1 MVLSLN
7 PRNLYIFSFRSTYEK
22 GEGMQLKKM
31 AKIVVFC
38 IAFVIL
44 LNSVYKILAWKDTAG
59 NYISSV
65 ESLYDLEKDVV
76 DVLFLGSS
84 HCYCTINNSKL
95 WEDYGIGSFS
105 LAISGQDIA
114 STYYC
119 LVEALKTQSPQVV
132 FVEVYNA
139 IIEGYA
145 VEGNLY
151 RNTLSLKY
159 SKNFYDAVDNM
170 VGEEKKAD
178 YWLKWPIIH
187 TRYAEL
193 QKGDFQSEFP
203 AYLGY
208 SAEFEVRP
216 MSELV
221 LYEGEERL
229 PIPEA
234 SEKWL
239 RKIIQ
244 LAEENEIQLCF
255 FLSPCIA
262 GEQEQKKFLYIE
274 QLAQEEG
281 VAYINT
287 LKLKDE
293 LGIDVSKDF
302 IDGSH
307 TNYYG
312 AEKVT
317 AYIGQYLKEQYTL
330 EDRRGDTGYQLW
342 DADLAARQHEVQ
354 NHLLLKTSDLKN
366 YLDMIS
372 IQNGYT
378 VILTS
383 SGEYLAE
390 DVDITDN
397 LQMLGIGE
405 EFFETGGV
413 WILDDMEPVYVSQES
428 DVLYYMDLTEGSLA
442 VSSVAGTK
450 NIVIDKQSYTKVD
463 NAISIV
469 VYDKIAGKVVDAVGF
484 YAPNQYAAI
493 R

>member
-1 MVLSLN
+1 
-7 PRNLYIFSFRSTYEK
+7 
-22 GEGMQLKKM
+22 MQLKKV

-38 IAFVIL
+38 VIFVIL
-44 LNSVYKILAWKDTAG
+44 LNSVYKILSWKDTAG
-59 NYISSV
+59 DYISSV
-65 ESLYDLEKDVV
+65 ESFYDLEEDVV

-114 STYYC
+114 GTYYC
-119 LVEALKTQSPQVV
+119 MVEALKTQSPQVV
-132 FVEVYNA
+132 CVEVYNA
-139 IIEGYA
+139 INEGYA

-151 RNTLSLKY
+151 RNTLSLEY
-159 SKNFYDAVDNM
+159 SKNFYDAVDSM
-170 VGEEKKAD
+170 VEEEKKAD

-203 AYLGY
+203 AYIGY
-208 SAEFEVRP
+208 SAGFESQP
-216 MSELV
+216 MSEIV
-221 LYEGEERL
+221 LYEGDEML
-229 PIPEA
+229 PIPES
-234 SEKWL
+234 SEEWL
-239 RKIIQ
+239 RKIVD
-244 LAEENEIQLCF
+244 LAEEKGIQLCF
-255 FLSPCIA
+255 FISPCIA
-262 GEQEQKKFLYIE
+262 GEEEQRQFLYIE

-281 VAYINT
+281 VTYINT

-293 LGIDVSKDF
+293 LGIDVSRDF

-307 TNYYG
+307 TNFYG

-317 AYIGQYLKEQYTL
+317 TYLGSYLKEQYRL
-330 EDRRGDTGYQLW
+330 EDRRGDTSYQLW
-342 DADLAARQHEVQ
+342 DADLSARQHELQ
-354 NHLLLKTSDLKN
+354 NQRLLETGDLRS

-372 IQNGYT
+372 LLDDYT
-378 VILTS
+378 VIVTT
-383 SGEYLAE
+383 GGDYLSE
-390 DVDITDN
+390 DIDITEH

-405 EFFETGGV
+405 EFFAASGS
-413 WILDDMEPVYVSQES
+413 WIFDDGEPVYVSQES
-428 DVLYYMDLTEGSLA
+428 DALYYMDLTEGDLA

-469 VYDKIAGKVVDAVGF
+469 VYDRIAGKVVDAVGF
-484 YAPNQYAAI
+484 YAPNQYVAI